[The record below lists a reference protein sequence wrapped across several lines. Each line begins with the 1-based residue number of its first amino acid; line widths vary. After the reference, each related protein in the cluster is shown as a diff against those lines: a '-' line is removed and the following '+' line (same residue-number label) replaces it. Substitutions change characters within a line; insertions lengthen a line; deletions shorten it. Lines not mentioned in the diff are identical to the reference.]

1 MSLAVVR
8 KLIALAADERGNLN
22 ERQNAALKAVELM
35 KREGYGVHNLDPWDV
50 RDREYFPKDP
60 RFDCTCSR
68 NSDARGPEHAMTCAK
83 WQNAPVDYSAS
94 FRVNIEDL
102 YGYHSPLHDDFVS
115 AAKAAADGQ
124 REAER
129 RRWEAIGR
137 EDARRQRLWEEQASA
152 NDPKVQAQRAYAKGF
167 DAIDWGKR

>member
-35 KREGYGVHNLDPWDV
+35 KREGYVVHDPDPWDV
-50 RDREYFPKDP
+50 RDREHFPKDP
-60 RFDCTCSR
+60 RVDCTCSR
-68 NSDARGPEHAMTCAK
+68 NSDTRGPEHAATCCK
-83 WQNAPVDYSAS
+83 YQRTPVNYESV

-115 AAKAAADGQ
+115 AAKAAADGL

-129 RRWEAIGR
+129 RRA
-137 EDARRQRLWEEQASA
+137 EQAATEQSRIWDFWESKLRDD
-152 NDPKVQAQRAYAKGF
+152 NPKVQAQRAYAKGF